1 MSITWTASSDGLSA
15 QAVCTT
21 GTETATPTG
30 TMGIYGGNISGIGI
44 FVDAGAGNTIASG
57 NLRCWVRNQAT
68 QVYAACADLD
78 IAIPATAVRSR
89 YFIATSAGPGLPVI
103 DRESYYA
110 WVPDTVTA
118 AGGLTIYLRGT
129 PGGRA

>member
-1 MSITWTASSDGLSA
+1 
-15 QAVCTT
+15 
-21 GTETATPTG
+21 
-30 TMGIYGGNISGIGI
+30 MGIYGGNISGLGI

-57 NLRCWVRNQAT
+57 TLRCHVRNAVT
-68 QVYAACADLD
+68 GVYALCADLD
-78 IAIPATAVRSR
+78 VTVPATAVRSR
-89 YFIATSAGPGLPVI
+89 YFVVSSPGPGVPVI

-118 AGGLTIYLRGT
+118 AAGLTVYLRGT